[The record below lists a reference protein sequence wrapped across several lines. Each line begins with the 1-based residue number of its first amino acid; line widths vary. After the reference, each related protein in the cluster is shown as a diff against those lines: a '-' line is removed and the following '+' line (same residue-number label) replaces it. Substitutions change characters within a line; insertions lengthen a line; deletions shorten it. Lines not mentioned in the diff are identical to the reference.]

1 MCRPSIINSNG
12 ISLCLE
18 LLNICP
24 SNYKSAPEISACER
38 VQQKAAIALTRM
50 CRDEEVGK
58 VIVSS
63 SGIEL
68 IIELFK
74 AYLRQLL
81 SFQSAKYSRS
91 KNGTQAG

>member
-1 MCRPSIINSNG
+1 MLANMVAVDVCRHSIINNNG

-24 SNYKSAPEISACER
+24 ADFKLAPEISACER

-50 CRDEEVGK
+50 CREEEIGK

-63 SGIEL
+63 EG
-68 IIELFK
+68 
-74 AYLRQLL
+74 
-81 SFQSAKYSRS
+81 
-91 KNGTQAG
+91 

>member
-1 MCRPSIINSNG
+1 MCAEPVITDLSPLYIWQVVTVLANMVAVDVCRHSIINNNG

-24 SNYKSAPEISACER
+24 ADFKLAPEISACER

-50 CRDEEVGK
+50 CREEEIGK

-63 SGIEL
+63 DG
-68 IIELFK
+68 
-74 AYLRQLL
+74 
-81 SFQSAKYSRS
+81 
-91 KNGTQAG
+91 